1 MDGKMDEVRTTI
13 VNTEKKT
20 LQLLYWR
27 LCASKGMQGTR
38 LGRGMRGEEDF
49 PCKSVK
55 AREGRHSPFT
65 TTTSTTTTTTL
76 PLPVMSGRAGAPC

>member
-13 VNTEKKT
+13 VNTEINFT
-20 LQLLYWR
+20 APLLAP
-27 LCASKGMQGTR
+27 LCIKRGARHATGQGD
-38 LGRGMRGEEDF
+38 EEKEDF